1 MLIQTV
7 GQKVL
12 AYVENRNRDY
22 MSVADEFGMVDHN
35 SLADYVS
42 LDYLPYV
49 NQLGVSVPSVHL
61 NGRTVDI
68 HVVDDSVTAS
78 NTSASAIANALNYFP
93 QNSKLELCG
102 FSFTSKFKF
111 NAETLVSDS
120 TGKSF
125 SMRQY
130 GKKDLKG
137 IYGLMTSLGDNNGK
151 LYEPLLAR
159 YVYTSYQMP
168 RHRQLVG
175 YFNLGTYLNVI
186 RDKRYGELFTN
197 MGHSKSLVY
206 LECRN
211 TPPVV
216 RITGVDDG
224 QAILKLDNIEGV
236 YDAKKLNEFEP
247 YVIMT
252 RRPLKIKDMRFPWT
266 KVHFDKVDVFMTPLM
281 SLSDA
286 WESLEGGINLLS
298 ELPNKLKNTVF

>member
-12 AYVENRNRDY
+12 VYVKNRNSDY
-22 MSVADEFGMVDHN
+22 MSVADEFGMVEN
-35 SLADYVS
+35 NRLADYVA
-42 LDYLPYV
+42 LDYLPYI
-49 NQLGVSVPSVHL
+49 NTLGVSVPSVHL

-68 HVVDDSVTAS
+68 HVVEDNVTVSDTTAS
-78 NTSASAIANALNYFP
+78 GIANALNRFP
-93 QNSKLELCG
+93 QNSRLDLG
-102 FSFTSKFKF
+102 GYSFTSKFRF
-111 NAETLVSDS
+111 NSTTLVIDSDN
-120 TGKSF
+120 KSF

-159 YVYTSYQMP
+159 FVYTSYQMP

-175 YFNLGTYLNVI
+175 YFNLGTYLSVI

-197 MGHSKSLVY
+197 MGRSKSLVY

-211 TPPVV
+211 TPPIV
-216 RITGVDDG
+216 RITGVEDNR
-224 QAILKLDNIEGV
+224 AILTLDNIEGT
-236 YDAKKLNEFEP
+236 YDAKRLNEFEP

-298 ELPNKLKNTVF
+298 ELPNKVKNTVF